1 MGVRRNFIVLWT
13 VALTLVV
20 CDVSNN
26 KIEDDDKL
34 ITKKRTLSECNLPT
48 KLKTEIASYA
58 STVEKII
65 NAAVNGS
72 FKGVTYQELSLFVDT
87 FGNRIAGSQNL
98 ENAIDYM
105 INKSIVNR
113 LDNVHGEEV
122 QVPHWV
128 RGFESATLVEP
139 RNASISILG
148 LGNSV
153 GTPPEGILA
162 EVLVVKS
169 FDDLQSKAEQ
179 AKGKIVVYNEDFVS
193 YGSTVIY
200 RGKGATEASKVGAV
214 ASLIRSITPFSL
226 NTPHTGMQTYGQN
239 VTKIP
244 TACITLED
252 AHFLQRLQDEG
263 RTIKILLKME
273 AHTLPDKTSRN
284 VVAEIEGTE
293 HPEKVVIVSGHIDS
307 WDVGNGAMDDGGGF
321 FISWAA
327 LALLKSLGLKAKRT
341 VRAIF
346 WTAEEFGY
354 VGAYQYATRHA
365 NETDNFIFMME
376 SDSGTFDPVG
386 LQYSAGTTGGCIIQ
400 EVMKLLAPINAT
412 RTRQS
417 PSVGSDIEI
426 WTSEGVPG
434 GSLDTENDKYFWY
447 HHSNADTLEVENP
460 QSLDKNTALWA
471 SVAYVLA
478 DLSIDFPR
486 ETTDG

>member
-1 MGVRRNFIVLWT
+1 MGNRLSFIILLT
-13 VALTLVV
+13 VALTLVM
-20 CDVSNN
+20 CDVSND
-26 KIEDDDKL
+26 KIEDDGHL
-34 ITKKRTLSECNLPT
+34 IKKKTPSECNLPNE
-48 KLKTEIASYA
+48 LKTEIASYS

-72 FKGVTYQELSLFVDT
+72 FKGVTYQELTLFVDT

-105 INKSIVNR
+105 INKSIADG
-113 LDNVHGEEV
+113 LDNVHGEDV

-139 RNASISILG
+139 HNSSLSILG
-148 LGNSV
+148 LGGSI
-153 GTPPEGILA
+153 GTSPEGILA
-162 EVLVVKS
+162 EVLVVKT

-179 AKGKIVVYNEDFVS
+179 AKDKIVVYNEDFVS
-193 YGSTVIY
+193 YGSAVIY
-200 RGKGATEASKVGAV
+200 RSNGAIEASKVGAV
-214 ASLIRSITPFSL
+214 ASLIRSISPFSL
-226 NTPHTGMQTYGQN
+226 NTPHTGMQSYAEN

-244 TACITLED
+244 GAAITIED

-263 RTIKILLKME
+263 KTIKILLKME
-273 AHTLPDKTSRN
+273 AQTLPDTTSRN

-307 WDVGNGAMDDGGGF
+307 WDVGNGAMDDGGGL
-321 FISWAA
+321 FISWGA
-327 LALLKSLGLKAKRT
+327 LALLKSLGLTAKRT

-346 WTAEEFGY
+346 WTAEELGF
-354 VGAYQYATRHA
+354 VGAYQYATDHA

-376 SDSGTFDPVG
+376 SDNGTFNPIG
-386 LQYSAGTTGGCIIQ
+386 LQYNAGTTGGCIIQ

-412 RTRQS
+412 GTQQS

-434 GSLDTENDKYFWY
+434 GSLDTENDKYYWY
-447 HHSNADTLEVENP
+447 HHSNADTLEAE
-460 QSLDKNTALWA
+460 STDYLDKNTALWA

-486 ETTDG
+486 ETT